1 MRLTRLV
8 GGRNEP
14 SSSLAIATGPQSPIS
29 QLPPELREN
38 IYSNLLHEEHY
49 EPCSKVLL
57 GLDNAGC
64 LCGKGLSLTTRFFCN
79 KLRRRTYKCMTFIFN
94 KLVFADLFFGRLGNR
109 RNWVTSLK
117 ITYPNTLVDSFL
129 LRDVFVWLLGS
140 DLRNLELAVLSGN
153 ELLDPA
159 SRPIG
164 NECSR
169 I

>member
-1 MRLTRLV
+1 
-8 GGRNEP
+8 
-14 SSSLAIATGPQSPIS
+14 
-29 QLPPELREN
+29 
-38 IYSNLLHEEHY
+38 
-49 EPCSKVLL
+49 
-57 GLDNAGC
+57 
-64 LCGKGLSLTTRFFCN
+64 
-79 KLRRRTYKCMTFIFN
+79 MTFIFN
-94 KLVFADLFFGRLGNR
+94 KPVFADLFFGRLGNR
-109 RNWVTSLK
+109 RNWVISLK
-117 ITYPNTLVDSFL
+117 ITYPNILVDSFL